1 MEIQDLRKDELRNII
16 KDTFHG
22 QMDDYSNEEI
32 AEMTATMVDKYP
44 STDMIRR
51 IIELAME
58 LSSDKELHSLEKMV
72 DRIKT
77 EIWGWI
83 GVQLLTE
90 VKNKGFWKIF
100 LENIWWFQKLS
111 LSLHREIKS
120 GNTMFVDSARR

>member
-1 MEIQDLRKDELRNII
+1 MELHDLRKDELRNII

-22 QMDDYSNEEI
+22 HMDDYSKEEI

-58 LSSDKELHSLEKMV
+58 LSSDRELHSLEKMV

-77 EIWGWI
+77 EIWA
-83 GVQLLTE
+83 
-90 VKNKGFWKIF
+90 K
-100 LENIWWFQKLS
+100 
-111 LSLHREIKS
+111 
-120 GNTMFVDSARR
+120 

>member
-1 MEIQDLRKDELRNII
+1 MELQDLRKDELRNII
-16 KDTFHG
+16 KDIFHG

-58 LSSDKELHSLEKMV
+58 LSSDRELHSLEKMV

-77 EIWGWI
+77 EIWAKWGE
-83 GVQLLTE
+83 QLLTE
-90 VKNKGFWKIF
+90 VKNKDFLKFF
-100 LENIWWFQKLS
+100 LENKKKKKKLF

-120 GNTMFVDSARR
+120 DNSLFVGSARR

>member
-1 MEIQDLRKDELRNII
+1 MELNDLRKDELRNII

-72 DRIKT
+72 VRLLFLTNVISLTISRKT
-77 EIWGWI
+77 LPRKK
-83 GVQLLTE
+83 LLP
-90 VKNKGFWKIF
+90 
-100 LENIWWFQKLS
+100 LRL
-111 LSLHREIKS
+111 
-120 GNTMFVDSARR
+120 